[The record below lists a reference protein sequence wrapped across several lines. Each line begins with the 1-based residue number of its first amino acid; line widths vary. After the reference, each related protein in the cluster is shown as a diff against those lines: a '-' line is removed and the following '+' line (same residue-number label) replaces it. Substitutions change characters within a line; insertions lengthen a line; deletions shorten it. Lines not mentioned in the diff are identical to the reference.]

1 MEFEDDLLKLS
12 VCYGNLMLKN
22 YQNNLV
28 QFKTNFKPIK
38 RSNKIKKVLFYTNRQ
53 TFLFLQNINEVST
66 IRDTTTTTEKSVKM

>member
-12 VCYGNLMLKN
+12 VCYGDLMLKN

-28 QFKTNFKPIK
+28 QFMRNFKPIK
-38 RSNKIKKVLFYTNRQ
+38 RSNKIQRVLFYTNRQ

-66 IRDTTTTTEKSVKM
+66 IRDTTTTEKSVKM

>member
-12 VCYGNLMLKN
+12 VCYGDLMLKN

-28 QFKTNFKPIK
+28 QFMRNFKPMKI
-38 RSNKIKKVLFYTNRQ
+38 SNKIEKVLFYTNRQ

-66 IRDTTTTTEKSVKM
+66 IRDTTTTEKSVKM

>member
-12 VCYGNLMLKN
+12 VCYGDLMLKN

-28 QFKTNFKPIK
+28 QFMRNFKPIK
-38 RSNKIKKVLFYTNRQ
+38 RSNKIEKVLFYTNRQ

-66 IRDTTTTTEKSVKM
+66 IRDTTTTEKSVKM

>member
-28 QFKTNFKPIK
+28 QFMRNFKPIK
-38 RSNKIKKVLFYTNRQ
+38 RYNKIQRVLFYTNRQ